1 MSNISRRG
9 FLATAGAAAAAGAAL
24 AGCSSGAQVA
34 SQAASQAS
42 QGESD
47 STLYFT
53 HQEVRDSPEWV
64 TKLDVTEDA
73 EQFILVAGVGLT
85 TAVVTMHEKD
95 SSGAW
100 KQLISAPGFIGLE
113 GLGPADSFHSY
124 TPVGT
129 FTIDRAFGLAPD
141 PGCAMDYLQ
150 VDENYW
156 WSGDEREGMHFNELV
171 NIQDLPD
178 LDKEESEQI
187 AAFDYAYQ
195 YVLNMGFNAE
205 CKHSGGS
212 CFFFH
217 SFRVN
222 RCYTG
227 GCVAVPEDIMRF
239 VMQHVKPG
247 CKIKIDS
254 LEKMGGDLDA

>member
-1 MSNISRRG
+1 MKDLSRRG
-9 FLATAGAAAAAGAAL
+9 FLAVAGTVAATAAL
-24 AGCSSGAQVA
+24 AGCSGDA
-34 SQAASQAS
+34 AASSQSSAQAS
-42 QGESD
+42 SQEND
-47 STLYFT
+47 SGLYFT

-64 TKLDVTEDA
+64 TKLDVTKDA
-73 EQFILVAGVGLT
+73 EQFIVVAGVGLT
-85 TAVVTMHEKD
+85 TAVITMHEKD
-95 SSGAW
+95 SSGTW
-100 KQLISAPGFIGLE
+100 KQLISTPGFIGLE

-171 NIQDLPD
+171 NIKDLPD

-187 AAFDYAYQ
+187 AEYDYAYQ

-205 CKHSGGS
+205 CKHGGGS

-239 VMQHVKPG
+239 VMQHIKPG
-247 CKIKIDS
+247 CKITLDT
-254 LEKMGGDLDA
+254 LENMGGDLDA